1 LKNYECT
8 IIVASNL
15 GDDGAKQAAKKYA
28 TVITTGGGELTQ
40 LEDWGKRRLAYEID
54 HHQEGH
60 YVFYRLR
67 CGNEVLRE
75 LNRLLRL
82 DESILRHMI
91 VRDPLAT
98 GEEPKID
105 AEETLSAGMGE
116 KEEV

>member
-1 LKNYECT
+1 LNNYECT
-8 IIVASNL
+8 IIVTSDV
-15 GDDGAKQAAKKYA
+15 GDDGAKSATKKYA
-28 TVITTGGGELTQ
+28 NVITDGGGELTL
-40 LEDWGKRRLAYEID
+40 LEDWGRRKLSYEIN

-67 CGNEVLRE
+67 CGNTVLTE

-82 DESILRHMI
+82 DENILRHMI

-105 AEETLSAGMGE
+105 LEETLSAGTGE

>member
-8 IIVASNL
+8 IIVTSNV
-15 GDDGAKQAAKKYA
+15 GDDGAKSAAKKYA
-28 TVITTGGGELTQ
+28 NVITAGGGELTQ
-40 LEDWGKRRLAYEID
+40 LEDWGRRKLSYEIN

-67 CGNEVLRE
+67 CDNSVLQE

-82 DESILRHMI
+82 DENVLRHMI
-91 VRDPLAT
+91 IRDPLAT

-105 AEETLSAGMGE
+105 LEQTLSPGAGE
-116 KEEV
+116 KEEI